1 MRLKFLTAV
10 ALLVSGSAAQAAPED
25 QSLSVTVSAGG
36 ASDVWCHVTP
46 NAGSDFV
53 RYFRPGAPF
62 TSASVHRAT
71 CSYKNSTAAPISITI
86 KGDAWA
92 CPFPVAGGGACTK
105 EIEARDSGD
114 FALKRKHV

>member
-10 ALLVSGSAAQAAPED
+10 ALIVSGSAAQGAPED

-53 RYFRPGAPF
+53 RYFRAGAPF
-62 TSASVHRAT
+62 TSANVRRAT
-71 CSYKNSTAAPISITI
+71 CSYKNSTAAPMSVTIS
-86 KGDAWA
+86 GDAWA
-92 CPFPVAGGGACTK
+92 CPFPVSGDGACTK
-105 EIEARDSGD
+105 AIEARGSGD
-114 FALKRKHV
+114 FALKRKRA